1 VVIKIISFHYT
12 VFVKGALL
20 LAAKLWLEIF
30 GQICGAEVDWMI
42 KSPVRPAVMIPT
54 ELNPSG
60 S

>member
-1 VVIKIISFHYT
+1 M
-12 VFVKGALL
+12 FVKGALL